1 MPYYARSRLSG
12 LRWLVSMPHNI
23 GMTQS
28 AALVQ
33 GPAELGIVIF
43 SDGTRRKATR
53 EASGV
58 VQYSTRGLPTR
69 LVGLRQHTEA
79 AANFQRK
86 G

>member
-1 MPYYARSRLSG
+1 
-12 LRWLVSMPHNI
+12 
-23 GMTQS
+23 MTQS
-28 AALVQ
+28 AAPVQ